1 MYNFF
6 LLLLAQ
12 YTDGKGIGL
21 GGLFDG
27 LKVNAKDFEDIINKF
42 KSIEDFKEYTK
53 DGVINWDDLS
63 KSIGITDTRLRSY
76 LETLDDGKGHID
88 NTSASV
94 EGMSAY
100 LEKSG
105 NGFQFAAIKATLL
118 NTALNAGIFLAA
130 TVAVQTLYKELD
142 NYIRRNEI
150 AIKKTEEAQSR
161 ISDLNSEYETHKKT
175 VEELA
180 SSYEKLSKGVDK
192 ATNTNL
198 SLSDEDYQSYLDI
211 TNQLAEA
218 FPTLQKT
225 LDDNGNAILT
235 LGQNGQSASQDLED
249 LLKAEEDLNNFK
261 IAQDIDDLFG
271 GVKVKVEEA
280 KKAME
285 DYKSSTAD
293 LGKGFE
299 TLKQMSTDGIDLSD
313 SIKLS
318 GDTSTQAGI
327 EYYNSILNSIQ
338 EFYKTLDSER
348 RIELSDIIDPYKII
362 DMDNNGV
369 FDVYLDTTQLTDNE
383 KSQLQNIIKEQSSEI
398 LPLIQDE
405 LSTAFSEQSSKQQEA
420 ELAWKDFVPSLVS
433 TMKSSGSFKGLA
445 DEAFGSDIQN
455 FAIDLVS
462 NLDISVAEQMDRN
475 DPYKWVRNN
484 IILPLTKLDDSDRQS
499 VTEAYSKLL
508 KLNPDDLSEKNQSA
522 IDTLISQLAEK
533 LGNSEAN
540 IRLNLGFNIDEDLQT
555 KYDEA
560 IKNAVKKFGGSKE
573 TIQDI
578 FTELGID
585 TSAEI
590 DKWNEIAESVNNVT
604 EAKIKFNQEKITNIE
619 PQSFDIS
626 SYQDSIDDIQSVV
639 ETLRGALDSF
649 NQGELDESDVIDLMQ
664 QFPDLAPYVD
674 LAADGFGNLSQ
685 GLSVLIAQQPT
696 ALINSLEQL
705 KLSLRTDEER
715 AQVDEL
721 INSLQLLSSYGDTG
735 MEAYAASIG
744 STWND
749 TANVIESVTT
759 QFENL
764 AKVQEAVA
772 GGLTM
777 SIDAATELAK
787 MYPEILTNAE
797 FAANGQVTL
806 NEDVVKSIL
815 AGDQSIVQAQITK
828 LEADKAVLTSKKAF
842 AEAQLNMLKQ
852 VGEGE
857 GQISKEVADYRIQVA
872 NALLEQLINAGVAE
886 DDAYAAVA
894 ANMAGNMDEY
904 NRIVGEVAQ
913 DTSVNMDASAALMA
927 KSIDINTANAKIS
940 FDSLMDKVHQ
950 LADAIAAAANGERAG
965 LTGTSGGGGSTSLG
979 GITATTHSG
988 NFTKATIKDLPDA
1001 NLNLDKF
1008 QSQLELDI
1016 KGYTDA
1022 IANIDS
1028 QIEVL
1033 KNLQQTFTDTA
1044 NSANGGIGGHNY
1056 ANKIKDLEKEKK
1068 KINDALD
1075 DAKSGSTKKVKDEY
1089 EELFDFFQRRATV
1102 LQDAFDNLGKGIENV
1117 VGSAAKNKLVSAQI
1131 GIVDEQLNNYTDALA
1146 MYKEKADE
1154 ALSGIDSTLKD
1165 KIINGSVSLTDFIG
1179 DGNEEVVD
1187 ALKNYQEWSNKIAD
1201 CTQKLEELK
1210 TQLRQLELQKFNN
1223 IIEEFTDQFDLYE
1236 NSNDLIDKQ
1245 IALFEEAG
1253 ELIGES
1259 FYNKQIEQSE
1269 KQLKVLEKEK
1279 ASLVK
1284 QLNDALSSGK
1294 IQKGTDE
1301 WLEMQK
1307 ALDQVDQS
1315 ILDCETSIEKYN
1327 NALLKLNW
1335 DIFDRIQ
1342 TEFSNLSSEMNNLIG
1357 LFDNFNDIQVS
1368 DGKGTWTNQAIATL
1382 GLYAQQYELARYQ
1395 VDQYS
1400 DAIDQLNEDYVNGK
1414 YSTTEYI
1421 DKLAEL
1427 KEGQWDAVNSTEA
1440 VKDAIVD
1447 LNKTRVDEEIE
1458 SIEDE
1463 IDAYKK
1469 LVDAQ
1474 IESIEATEELRKQQ
1488 ETLAEKSKAVTDI
1501 DRQLAAMANDDSAA
1515 TRAKRKLLEQQ
1526 RAEAQKDLEDTQ
1538 REYAIDSQVDA
1549 LNKNYDAFEEA
1560 RNAEIEAL
1568 QLTLNNEELLIAQSL
1583 ETVKANT
1590 NVVAQEIALL
1600 AQEHGIVVSD
1610 AVITPWQN
1618 GEGAIAS
1625 YGATLS
1631 ANSSTFVGN
1640 LTNIANGI
1648 YALQAQADATATSI
1662 SNMFGTRA
1670 DTLVNELTSS
1680 YSSAENL
1687 NNMTNTLQ
1695 NSLVNTLERGY
1706 DISSITSGMNSIA
1719 SAATNAANATRDMY
1733 GALSGAGSSSI
1744 PTGNSSKTG
1753 TASSSTQKTTTAA
1766 AKYAIGLNGQ
1776 RISDKMTQSDAYS
1789 WMDKY
1794 NTSGKYYIIKYHK
1807 GGIVA
1812 KDDNNPLN
1820 NIAKSVGEDTLVAA
1834 KEGESILTPV
1844 QTEMVSKFVK
1854 ILDENPDALNSQTTL
1869 NISVPE
1875 FISRNNIPQIT
1886 ELKQPNVTMHY
1897 DSLVTVNGDV
1907 NDTKHFLGQIET
1919 VSKKCT
1925 EQMLNDINRKFRLM

>member
-1 MYNFF
+1 MQLKNLGNSINALEKINNVIDKYNNIPVG
-6 LLLLAQ
+6 LGWAKNLNKELIDVTSNYSTEVLKLATAQ
-12 YTDGKGIGL
+12 TTLTTEQATAIFTAKELKGAELEAAVSAATMSASETTATGTTIGL
-21 GGLFDG
+21 G
-27 LKVNAKDFEDIINKF
+27 
-42 KSIEDFKEYTK
+42 
-53 DGVINWDDLS
+53 
-63 KSIGITDTRLRSY
+63 
-76 LETLDDGKGHID
+76 
-88 NTSASV
+88 
-94 EGMSAY
+94 
-100 LEKSG
+100 
-105 NGFQFAAIKATLL
+105 AA
-118 NTALNAGIFLAA
+118 
-130 TVAVQTLYKELD
+130 
-142 NYIRRNEI
+142 
-150 AIKKTEEAQSR
+150 
-161 ISDLNSEYETHKKT
+161 
-175 VEELA
+175 
-180 SSYEKLSKGVDK
+180 
-192 ATNTNL
+192 
-198 SLSDEDYQSYLDI
+198 
-211 TNQLAEA
+211 
-218 FPTLQKT
+218 
-225 LDDNGNAILT
+225 
-235 LGQNGQSASQDLED
+235 
-249 LLKAEEDLNNFK
+249 
-261 IAQDIDDLFG
+261 
-271 GVKVKVEEA
+271 
-280 KKAME
+280 
-285 DYKSSTAD
+285 
-293 LGKGFE
+293 
-299 TLKQMSTDGIDLSD
+299 
-313 SIKLS
+313 
-318 GDTSTQAGI
+318 
-327 EYYNSILNSIQ
+327 
-338 EFYKTLDSER
+338 
-348 RIELSDIIDPYKII
+348 
-362 DMDNNGV
+362 
-369 FDVYLDTTQLTDNE
+369 
-383 KSQLQNIIKEQSSEI
+383 
-398 LPLIQDE
+398 
-405 LSTAFSEQSSKQQEA
+405 
-420 ELAWKDFVPSLVS
+420 
-433 TMKSSGSFKGLA
+433 FKGLA
-445 DEAFGSDIQN
+445 VSIKSATASTFTFLTTNPVGWAILAGTAIAGVVAGINKYNKAIDEAVDNAKEKYSELESELSEVNSEIENNNTRIKELQELESNGTLSITDSEDLEELKAQNEELRIREEYLKRQAEFANQNIVDATKKKYNKDYGSQDVTRNLIDLYKGNLSNPPKQSNKGPASSYLTGEYSNSSSNYAASLQNSLDAENDTLVALIAQYEYYSEAKEAAISAKDSEKINDYNEKLSEIEQNLIDDRTSLQEFRYDLSLTGQSSAELDRVNSQLKLIDDTLLSTGDKLENFLNAESFASSKDQLINLASQGELTSDILKSDFQDLNSYIEQN
-455 FAIDLVS
+455 
-462 NLDISVAEQMDRN
+462 
-475 DPYKWVRNN
+475 
-484 IILPLTKLDDSDRQS
+484 
-499 VTEAYSKLL
+499 
-508 KLNPDDLSEKNQSA
+508 
-522 IDTLISQLAEK
+522 
-533 LGNSEAN
+533 
-540 IRLNLGFNIDEDLQT
+540 
-555 KYDEA
+555 
-560 IKNAVKKFGGSKE
+560 
-573 TIQDI
+573 
-578 FTELGID
+578 GI
-585 TSAEI
+585 T
-590 DKWNEIAESVNNVT
+590 IAELITQLNSLSAAT
-604 EAKIKFNQEKITNIE
+604 EDAVDIE
-619 PQSFDIS
+619 PHSFDIS
-626 SYQDSIDDIQSVV
+626 TYEESIDTIQDSI

-772 GGLTM
+772 DGLTM

-842 AEAQLNMLKQ
+842 AEAQFNMLKQ

-872 NALLEQLINAGVAE
+872 NALLEQLIAAGVAE

-913 DTSVNMDASAALMA
+913 DSSFNMDQSAKQMA
-927 KSIDINTANAKIS
+927 ESISINAINSQES
-940 FDSLMDKVHQ
+940 FKAMQDAVHQ
-950 LADAIAAAANGERAG
+950 LAESIAGAGNGEI
-965 LTGTSGGGGSTSLG
+965 TGAPITPGGGGSSSIG

-988 NFTKATIKDLPDA
+988 NFTKATIQDLPDA

-1368 DGKGTWTNQAIATL
+1368 DGNGTWTNQAIATL

-1395 VDQYS
+1395 ADQYS

-1421 DKLAEL
+1421 DKLADL

-1474 IESIEATEELRKQQ
+1474 IESIEETEELRKQQ

-1625 YGATLS
+1625 YVATLS

-1854 ILDENPDALNSQTTL
+1854 ILDENPDALNNQTTL
-1869 NISVPE
+1869 DISVPE
-1875 FISRNNIPQIT
+1875 FISRNNIPQIA